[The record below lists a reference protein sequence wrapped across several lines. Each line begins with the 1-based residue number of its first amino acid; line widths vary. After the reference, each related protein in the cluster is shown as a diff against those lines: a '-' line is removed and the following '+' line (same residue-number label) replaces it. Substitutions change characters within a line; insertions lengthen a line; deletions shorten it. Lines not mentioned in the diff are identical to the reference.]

1 MRRQISCTECGGRI
15 EEKSLG
21 GLCPRCLL
29 SLATQEPAT
38 LLVGETVSHYR
49 ILEPMGCGGMG
60 VVYKAEDTRLG
71 RLVALKFLSDELIVD
86 PEFLA
91 RFQLEAKAASA
102 LTNPHICTVFDV
114 GEFEGRPF
122 IVLEYLEGTPLD
134 DLALDRCLS
143 EAEVAEIGLQVLD
156 GLQDAHANGI
166 LHRDIK
172 PGNLFMTSKGQIKIL
187 DFGLARS
194 LGTEVAESL
203 TQVSTAATGQAKGT
217 VPYMSPEQIAEEPLD
232 VRSDLFSLGVT
243 LYELACGRNPFSR
256 GSRGATAA
264 AILRDVPAPLSEAVE
279 GFDYGISEVVSRLI
293 EKRPEDRFSGSVEAR
308 ESLARAMLARDD
320 PARRGRPEIKSWRR
334 WVLAIVLL
342 LVGAVGAVFTIER
355 LLTTETSPALSV
367 AILPIQN
374 LSGDPDQEYL
384 ADALTDA
391 LITGL
396 SELEGLRVPSRTSA
410 MRYKNSRQPLRSIAR
425 SLGARMVVEGSVQR
439 GGDEVVIRMRLLDSR
454 SEEALLTREFR
465 GEFRDIIDLQR
476 QVARTVAVE
485 VKRTLS
491 PTDELKLGSAEPV
504 DAEAYE
510 NYLRGMYLLNRRQSF
525 EKAIEYLKK
534 ARARAPE
541 NALVHA
547 HLAHAYLLWNSYG
560 NHSPSSTLNQIRES
574 ADRAMELDPTLP
586 EALAAQAMVRWN
598 FEWNW
603 EEAERL
609 LEEAEAFGPRYS
621 TALHWHGLLLA
632 GEGDL
637 EGALNLIER
646 ARDLEPHSPV
656 INTALGRIHF
666 FMGDSESALHY
677 FNLALE
683 LEEDFVPA
691 RLMVGLTYLNAR
703 DYGRA
708 LEEFR
713 GGLGSNG
720 RVAELFRVIERLEK
734 GDAQGAEL
742 LLERVE
748 EDTASGYVPS
758 FYFAVLHSLLGDRE
772 ETVRWLRQ
780 SALERCEYVCFL
792 GVNPLWADFREDP
805 RVRELMGMINPSR

>member
-1 MRRQISCTECGGRI
+1 M
-15 EEKSLG
+15 G

-29 SLATQEPAT
+29 SLATEEPAT

-60 VVYKAEDTRLG
+60 IVYKAEDKRLG

-91 RFQLEAKAASA
+91 RFQLEAKAASN
-102 LTNPHICTVFDV
+102 LNNPHICTVFDI
-114 GEFEGRPF
+114 GEFEGRPY
-122 IVLEYLEGTPLD
+122 IVLEYLEGKPLD
-134 DLALDRCLS
+134 ELALDRCFS
-143 EAEVAEIGLQVLD
+143 EREVAEIGLQILD
-156 GLQDAHANGI
+156 GLQDAHAKGI

-172 PGNLFMTSKGQIKIL
+172 PGNLFMTTKGEVKIL

-194 LGTEVAESL
+194 LGTQAAESL
-203 TQVSTAATGQAKGT
+203 TQVSTAATGPVKGT

-264 AILRDVPAPLSEAVE
+264 AILRDIPAPLSEAVD
-279 GFDYGISEVVSRLI
+279 GFDSGVSGVVSRLV
-293 EKRPEDRFSGSVEAR
+293 EKRAEDRYSGSSEAR
-308 ESLARAMLARDD
+308 EALASALAMRND
-320 PARRGRPEIKSWRR
+320 PARRGQAGVQAWRR
-334 WVLAIVLL
+334 WLLAIVLV
-342 LVGAVGAVFTIER
+342 LVGALGAIFTIER
-355 LLTTETSPALSV
+355 LWTTETTPALSV
-367 AILPIQN
+367 AVIPIQN

-396 SELEGLRVPSRTSA
+396 SELDGLRVPSRTSA

-425 SLGARMVVEGSVQR
+425 GLGARQIVEGSVQR
-439 GGDEVVIRMRLLDSR
+439 GGDAVMIRMRLLDGQ
-454 SEEALLTREFR
+454 SEEVLLTREYR
-465 GEFRDIIDLQR
+465 GEFRNIIDLQR
-476 QVARTVAVE
+476 QVARAVAVE
-485 VKRTLS
+485 VKRTLT

-504 DAEAYE
+504 DPEAYE
-510 NYLRGMYLLNRRQSF
+510 YYLRGMYLLNRRQSF
-525 EKAIEYLKK
+525 EKAIEYLKQ
-534 ARARAPE
+534 ARERAPE

-547 HLAHAYLLWNSYG
+547 HLAHAFLLWNSYG
-560 NHSPSSTLNQIRES
+560 DHSPSSTLNQIRES
-574 ADRAMELDPTLP
+574 ADQAMRIDPTLP

-609 LEEAEAFGPRYS
+609 LKQAEVYGPRYS

-632 GEGDL
+632 GKGDL
-637 EGALNLIER
+637 QGALSLIER

-656 INTALGRIHF
+656 INTALGRIYF
-666 FMGDSESALHY
+666 FMGDSPTALHY
-677 FNLALE
+677 FDLALE
-683 LEEDFVPA
+683 LEEDFLPA
-691 RLMVGLTYLNAR
+691 RLMEGLTYLNAQ
-703 DYGRA
+703 DYESA
-708 LEEFR
+708 LEQLQR
-713 GGLGSNG
+713 GLGRNG
-720 RVAELFRVIERLEK
+720 RTARLFGVIEKLEK
-734 GDAQGAEL
+734 GDSKGAAL
-742 LLERVE
+742 LLQKVE
-748 EDTASGYVPS
+748 TDAASGYVPP
-758 FYFAVLHSLLGDRE
+758 FYFAVLHSLMGDRE

-792 GVNPLWADFREDP
+792 GVNPLWEDFREDP
-805 RVRELMGMINPSR
+805 RVRELMGMIRPSP